1 MKRREFIGTM
11 AAVAATPATILADA
25 PKPILKL
32 GLITDTHVRKTRK
45 SCAKVAKAWK
55 LFRDEGVDVVANV
68 GDIADM
74 HYPTGYTAY
83 SQVVEEAWPRN
94 LPDHPR
100 EIYVFAWHDCYR
112 YRGDPSRSTPKWRE
126 AFAEA
131 AELLKSPNGLYD
143 SFELKGYPFV
153 VVPQRVDFKEYERLL
168 SEAVAKHPGKPVF
181 VFDHI
186 PPLETVYNS
195 RIWGDKRRLDL
206 LKKFPSV
213 VDITGHV
220 HQSLRVESSIWQGD
234 FTVVNCGCLDV
245 WGGKL
250 VGTAPFSKHSYG
262 ALVMDVYPDRLVVR
276 RFDIRTKKEICAD
289 ARWIV
294 PLPFCAATAPYATA
308 RRVKTEPVA
317 EFAAGTELKA
327 VPDAV
332 PFTRFNLTFPEAR
345 GRGAFEY
352 RVEIERK
359 AGGKWVPYT
368 RQDIFSD
375 FWLEDFEKRG
385 PAVHSFPAAYF
396 TTGETVRFRVTPVN
410 AFGRC
415 GKPIF
420 AETTVPER
428 KSDATLVWES
438 KNPMKDCPCMTGL
451 KNGEPLKLV
460 DGFYEHVSHEARLI
474 FPKGVW
480 DGPAG
485 TKFRFTVD
493 MRMIQPGGGQWTL
506 VLRNPEPLQNANS
519 RIATPKGD
527 SGLQKYV
534 IEFTK
539 TDERFNYY
547 FLVREGT
554 PGRIRFENVKI
565 EKIS

>member
-1 MKRREFIGTM
+1 
-11 AAVAATPATILADA
+11 
-25 PKPILKL
+25 
-32 GLITDTHVRKTRK
+32 
-45 SCAKVAKAWK
+45 
-55 LFRDEGVDVVANV
+55 
-68 GDIADM
+68 
-74 HYPTGYTAY
+74 
-83 SQVVEEAWPRN
+83 
-94 LPDHPR
+94 
-100 EIYVFAWHDCYR
+100 
-112 YRGDPSRSTPKWRE
+112 
-126 AFAEA
+126 
-131 AELLKSPNGLYD
+131 
-143 SFELKGYPFV
+143 
-153 VVPQRVDFKEYERLL
+153 
-168 SEAVAKHPGKPVF
+168 
-181 VFDHI
+181 
-186 PPLETVYNS
+186 
-195 RIWGDKRRLDL
+195 
-206 LKKFPSV
+206 
-213 VDITGHV
+213 
-220 HQSLRVESSIWQGD
+220 
-234 FTVVNCGCLDV
+234 
-245 WGGKL
+245 
-250 VGTAPFSKHSYG
+250 
-262 ALVMDVYPDRLVVR
+262 
-276 RFDIRTKKEICAD
+276 
-289 ARWIV
+289 
-294 PLPFCAATAPYATA
+294 
-308 RRVKTEPVA
+308 
-317 EFAAGTELKA
+317 

-410 AFGRC
+410 AFGRY

-539 TDERFNYY
+539 TDEKFNYY

-554 PGRIRFENVKI
+554 PGKIRFENVKI